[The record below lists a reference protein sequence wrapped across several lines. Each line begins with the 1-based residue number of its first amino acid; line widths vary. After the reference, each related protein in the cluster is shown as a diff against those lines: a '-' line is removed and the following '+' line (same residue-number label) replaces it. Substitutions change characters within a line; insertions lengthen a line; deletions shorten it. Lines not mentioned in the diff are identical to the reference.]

1 MISLIARHSR
11 AVLKLWLS
19 AIALQ
24 LFYFHYFRNN
34 GGNSFCFEDALK
46 TSHQVESFQ
55 ESWCRIHQARVHLDS
70 ILKPCFHDISWNG
83 PSPNR
88 ELQTDA
94 SKSLIS
100 IFDIRPAG
108 QFSRF
113 SIQTKTRN
121 GKLKHIGGDSWR
133 VLLLGP
139 ATVSPTMFDHGN
151 GTYEFLFLVMD
162 PGVYKLD
169 ITLDYSLCDGYREPP
184 KNWFIVGT
192 NNYLFLEMKDGRFCV
207 CLRHNERYYSSCD
220 KDGAMKK
227 LVPSMNR
234 T

>member
-1 MISLIARHSR
+1 MISLIAQHSR

-46 TSHQVESFQ
+46 TSHQVKSFQ

-70 ILKPCFHDISWNG
+70 ILKPCFHNISWNG

-100 IFDIRPAG
+100 IFDIRPTG

-121 GKLKHIGGDSWR
+121 GKLKH
-133 VLLLGP
+133 V
-139 ATVSPTMFDHGN
+139 V
-151 GTYEFLFLVMD
+151 EV
-162 PGVYKLD
+162 
-169 ITLDYSLCDGYREPP
+169 EPP
-184 KNWFIVGT
+184 ESHQVT
-192 NNYLFLEMKDGRFCV
+192 
-207 CLRHNERYYSSCD
+207 SS
-220 KDGAMKK
+220 
-227 LVPSMNR
+227 SHR
-234 T
+234 TTSNHVR